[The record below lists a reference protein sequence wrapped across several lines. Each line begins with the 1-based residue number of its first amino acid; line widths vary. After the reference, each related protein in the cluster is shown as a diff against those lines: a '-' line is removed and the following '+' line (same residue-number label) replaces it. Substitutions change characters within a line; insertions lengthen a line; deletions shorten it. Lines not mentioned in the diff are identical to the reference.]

1 MYTEQILARFCCWSE
16 VEWAYII
23 RVIFKNTRNRNI
35 HGRFCPDFFLALLF
49 GASKPDR
56 TEKYII
62 RINLT
67 NQKDKDTMEKKE
79 HLFIV
84 FENLI
89 NIKSE
94 CSCQIFSEC
103 GLSDITLKQIGYLKA
118 IDEHGEVTF
127 SRLAKITR
135 NSKPTITEMIN
146 KFAKMECVYREK
158 SPEDGRIFYIRLTD
172 KGQMIAHAEKNA
184 LLKVIEKMANSLD
197 EKEMDTLIKI
207 LEKIR

>member
-1 MYTEQILARFCCWSE
+1 
-16 VEWAYII
+16 
-23 RVIFKNTRNRNI
+23 
-35 HGRFCPDFFLALLF
+35 
-49 GASKPDR
+49 
-56 TEKYII
+56 
-62 RINLT
+62 
-67 NQKDKDTMEKKE
+67 MEKKE

-94 CSCQIFSEC
+94 CSCQIFTEC

-135 NSKPTITEMIN
+135 NSKPTITEMVN
-146 KFAKMECVYREK
+146 KFARMECVYREK
-158 SPEDGRIFYIRLTD
+158 SLDDGRIFYIRLTD
-172 KGQMIAHAEKNA
+172 KGQMIARAEKNA